1 MHINRKLLAIIGRR
15 IPAIYDVIPR
25 GPQGATLGS
34 HYSAVAL
41 NPQPLPPHELGAK
54 VASELVRMAWL
65 ADRFGIERSD
75 VLKEL
80 DDWCPTQPKKL
91 KLPPGSGPI
100 PEPEPHPDWFTDYQI
115 GFVTRASMASAE
127 FDGTRLGEYLGKAI
141 DRTVAAMESPNMR

>member
-1 MHINRKLLAIIGRR
+1 MAVRADGWRWRAGRALAGAAAEPPWRR
-15 IPAIYDVIPR
+15 S
-25 GPQGATLGS
+25 GASGS
-34 HYSAVAL
+34 
-41 NPQPLPPHELGAK
+41 
-54 VASELVRMAWL
+54 
-65 ADRFGIERSD
+65 ERSD

-80 DDWCPTQPKKL
+80 DDWCPTQPKKI

-115 GFVTRASMASAE
+115 GFVTRAAMASAE